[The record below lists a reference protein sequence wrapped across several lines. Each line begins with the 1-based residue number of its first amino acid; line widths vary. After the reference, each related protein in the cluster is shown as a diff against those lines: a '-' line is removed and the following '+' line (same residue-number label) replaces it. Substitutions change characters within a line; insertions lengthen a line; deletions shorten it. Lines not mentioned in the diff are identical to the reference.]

1 MKPRKFQE
9 INKTKYVGFICL
21 VTLGLSWNHINVISI
36 VIWWT
41 MDSRCP
47 VWPLCRRWV
56 WSQGNG
62 WRLFLGWAEAMDF
75 WMIVDGI
82 SIVYLWYIYGISMV
96 YHVAPK
102 KAPTCWNLIF
112 GGFALQGLS
121 YIFPSPWAC
130 PRVACMPLYA
140 NVNGENAHE
149 QWHFGGCFTHFSD
162 QLTRRY
168 VLFHPSEGLFQ
179 NMFMRIWIWINPLI
193 IPEGLFQRR
202 FVYR

>member
-1 MKPRKFQE
+1 MNDGFQVSCMAAMPQMGMEPRQWLAALFGMGWS
-9 INKTKYVGFICL
+9 NGFLDDC
-21 VTLGLSWNHINVISI
+21 G
-36 VIWWT
+36 
-41 MDSRCP
+41 
-47 VWPLCRRWV
+47 
-56 WSQGNG
+56 
-62 WRLFLGWAEAMDF
+62 
-75 WMIVDGI
+75 
-82 SIVYLWYIYGISMV
+82 WYIYSISMV

>member
-82 SIVYLWYIYGISMV
+82 SIVYLWYIYGISCCT
-96 YHVAPK
+96 K
-102 KAPTCWNLIF
+102 KSTHMLKLDLRWLCFAGLIIY
-112 GGFALQGLS
+112 LSISLGLS
-121 YIFPSPWAC
+121 T
-130 PRVACMPLYA
+130 RGLYA
-140 NVNGENAHE
+140 TVCKC
-149 QWHFGGCFTHFSD
+149 QWGKCAWTMTFWWVLYSFFRPTH
-162 QLTRRY
+162 
-168 VLFHPSEGLFQ
+168 
-179 NMFMRIWIWINPLI
+179 
-193 IPEGLFQRR
+193 
-202 FVYR
+202 